1 MSLNKSPT
9 PASSKLAQ
17 LADRLA
23 DQLVARLEQQ
33 TIKPFLNSK
42 ECAELLGV
50 TPEHLCAM
58 RARGEGPSWSG
69 AGKWVRYERRIA
81 VEWLASLPRG
91 NRDSYDEEQRT
102 AGGCSNE

>member
-1 MSLNKSPT
+1 MSLGKP
-9 PASSKLAQ
+9 PASASNKLAH

-23 DQLVARLEQQ
+23 EQLLTRLGQQ

-58 RARGEGPSWSG
+58 RARGEGPPWSG
-69 AGKWVRYERRIA
+69 AGKWVRYERGA
-81 VEWLASLPRG
+81 AFAWLSSLPRG
-91 NRDSYDEEQRT
+91 SRNSNDQDQLT
-102 AGGCSNE
+102 AGDLNNE